1 MAQGFPQTPVTPE
14 HGAAVAV
21 PEHARQQLLRWGAIG
36 ALGGFLFGY
45 DTGVVSGALLFI
57 KHDFDL
63 GAFEQ
68 GAVVSIL
75 LLGAMI
81 GAAQAG
87 KPADRYGRRPTLLLI
102 AAIYTVGIAVAAVA
116 PSFGVL
122 LGGRFVMGLG
132 VGAASAIVPL
142 YLSEVAP
149 PAVRGRLVSMNQLMI
164 TIGIVTSYLVALIF
178 AGSEDWRWMFAVG
191 GVPSVLFL
199 LGMLRAPET
208 PSWLEGHGRADE
220 ARGVLRQVTDEDGV
234 EEIMGSLRR
243 AREQTGTRLGLGA
256 LLASRAARPALVIG
270 VTLAALQQF
279 GGINTI
285 IYYSATIFENTG
297 LNPSEAILGSLVIGV
312 INVAMTLVSIRLVD
326 KRGRRPL
333 LRLSLTG
340 MIVTLLLLGLTFALP
355 IEGIDSWL
363 SLACIL
369 LYISAFA
376 IGMGPIF
383 WLLIAEV
390 FPAEARAEGAAVSS
404 TTNWLANF
412 VVGLVFLPV
421 VQAIGEGPTFWIFA
435 VICMAGLVFVNHYVP
450 ETRGRTFAEIDTE
463 LQARAGAPA

>member
-1 MAQGFPQTPVTPE
+1 MAQGFPQTPVTPD
-14 HGAAVAV
+14 HGGAAAV
-21 PEHARQQLLRWGAIG
+21 PERARRELLRWGVIG

-57 KHDFDL
+57 KRDFDL

-75 LLGAMI
+75 LLGAVI

-87 KPADRYGRRPTLLLI
+87 RPADRYGRRPALLLI
-102 AAIYTVGIAVAAVA
+102 AAIYTVGIVVAAVA
-116 PSFGVL
+116 PSFAVL
-122 LGGRFVMGLG
+122 LVGRFVMGLG
-132 VGAASAIVPL
+132 VGAASAVVPL

-149 PAVRGRLVSMNQLMI
+149 PAVRGRLVSLNQLMI

-178 AGSEDWRWMFAVG
+178 AGAEDWRWMFAVG

-208 PSWLEGHGRADE
+208 PPWLEAHGRDDE
-220 ARGVLRQVTDEDGV
+220 ARAVLGQVADEEGVDELMD
-234 EEIMGSLRR
+234 SYRR
-243 AREQTGTRLGLGA
+243 AREQSGARLGLRA
-256 LLASRAARPALVIG
+256 LLGSRAARPALVIG

-297 LNPSEAILGSLVIGV
+297 LDPSEAILGSLIIGV
-312 INVAMTLVSIRLVD
+312 INVAMTVVSIRLVD
-326 KRGRRPL
+326 RRGRRPL

-340 MIVTLLLLGLTFALP
+340 MIVTLILLGLTFELP
-355 IEGIDSWL
+355 LEAVDSWL

-383 WLLIAEV
+383 WLLIAEI

-421 VQAIGEGPTFWIFA
+421 VEAIGEGPAFWIFA
-435 VICMAGLVFVNHYVP
+435 AICMAGLVFVNSYVP

-463 LQARAGAPA
+463 LQARTTG

>member
-14 HGAAVAV
+14 HGAAAVV
-21 PEHARQQLLRWGAIG
+21 PEHARRQLMRWGVIG

-57 KHDFDL
+57 KEDFDL

-81 GAAQAG
+81 GAGFAG
-87 KPADRYGRRPTLLLI
+87 RPADRYGRRPTLLLI
-102 AAIYTVGIAVAAVA
+102 AAIYTVGILAAAVA
-116 PSFGVL
+116 PSFATL
-122 LGGRFVMGLG
+122 LLARLVMGLG
-132 VGAASAIVPL
+132 VGAASAVVPL

-149 PAVRGRLVSMNQLMI
+149 PAVRGRLVSLNQLMI
-164 TIGIVTSYLVALIF
+164 TVGIVASYLVALIF

-199 LGMLRAPET
+199 LGMTRAPET
-208 PSWLEGHGRADE
+208 PAWLEAHGRPDE
-220 ARGVLRQVTDEDGV
+220 ARSVLSEVTDEAGV
-234 EEIMGSLRR
+234 EETMESLRR
-243 AREQTGTRLGLGA
+243 AREEAGRRLGLGA
-256 LLASRAARPALVIG
+256 LLRSHPARPALIIG

-297 LNPSEAILGSLVIGV
+297 LEASEAIVGSLGIGV
-312 INVAMTLVSIRLVD
+312 INVAMTVVSMRLVD
-326 KRGRRPL
+326 RRGRRPL

-355 IEGIDSWL
+355 AEGVDSWL
-363 SLACIL
+363 ALVCIL

-390 FPAEARAEGAAVSS
+390 FPSEARAEGAAVSS

-412 VVGLVFLPV
+412 IVGLLFLPLID
-421 VQAIGEGPTFWIFA
+421 AIGEGPTFWVFA
-435 VICMAGLVFVNHYVP
+435 VICMAGLVFVNRYVP
-450 ETRGRTFAEIDTE
+450 ETRGRAFADIDAE
-463 LQARAGAPA
+463 LQARVG

>member
-14 HGAAVAV
+14 HGAAAAV
-21 PEHARQQLLRWGAIG
+21 PERSQRQLLRWGVIG

-87 KPADRYGRRPTLLLI
+87 RPADRYGRRPTLLLI
-102 AAIYTVGIAVAAVA
+102 AAIYTVGIIAAAVA
-116 PSFGVL
+116 PSFGTL
-122 LGGRFVMGLG
+122 LGARFVMGLG
-132 VGAASAIVPL
+132 VGAASAVVPL

-149 PAVRGRLVSMNQLMI
+149 PAVRGRLVSLNQLMI
-164 TIGIVTSYLVALIF
+164 TVGIVASYLVALIF

-199 LGMLRAPET
+199 IGMTRAPET
-208 PSWLEGHGRADE
+208 PPWLEAHGRPDE
-220 ARGVLRQVTDEDGV
+220 ARAVLREITDEAGV
-234 EEIMGSLRR
+234 EEMMESYRRSREEAGS
-243 AREQTGTRLGLGA
+243 RLGLGA
-256 LLASRAARPALVIG
+256 LLRSRAARPALVIG

-297 LNPSEAILGSLVIGV
+297 LAPSEAIVGSLVIGV
-312 INVAMTLVSIRLVD
+312 INVAMTVVSIRLVD
-326 KRGRRPL
+326 RRGRRPL

-340 MIVTLLLLGLTFALP
+340 MILTLALIGLTFELP
-355 IEGIDSWL
+355 VEAVDSWL
-363 SLACIL
+363 ALVCIL

-412 VVGLVFLPV
+412 VVGLLFLPLIE
-421 VQAIGEGPTFWIFA
+421 AIGEGPTFWIFA
-435 VICMAGLVFVNHYVP
+435 VICMAGLVFVNRYVP
-450 ETRGRTFAEIDTE
+450 ETRGRSFADIDAE
-463 LQARAGAPA
+463 LRARVG

>member
-14 HGAAVAV
+14 HGAAAAV
-21 PEHARQQLLRWGAIG
+21 PEHAQRQLVRWGVIG

-57 KHDFDL
+57 KRDFDL

-68 GAVVSIL
+68 GAVVSVL

-87 KPADRYGRRPTLLLI
+87 RPADRYGRRPALLLI
-102 AAIYTVGIAVAAVA
+102 AAIYTVGILAAAVA
-116 PSFGVL
+116 PSFATL
-122 LGGRFVMGLG
+122 LAARFVMGLG
-132 VGAASAIVPL
+132 VGAASAVVPL

-149 PAVRGRLVSMNQLMI
+149 PAVRGRLVSLNQLMI
-164 TIGIVTSYLVALIF
+164 TIGIVSSYLVALIF
-178 AGSEDWRWMFAVG
+178 AGSGDWRWMFAVG

-208 PSWLEGHGRADE
+208 PPWLE
-220 ARGVLRQVTDEDGV
+220 ARGRDDDARAVLREVTDEAGV
-234 EEIMGSLRR
+234 EEMMGSYRR
-243 AREQTGTRLGLGA
+243 AREESGQRLGLGA
-256 LLASRAARPALVIG
+256 LLRSRAARPALVIG

-297 LNPSEAILGSLVIGV
+297 LEASEAIVGSLVIGA
-312 INVAMTLVSIRLVD
+312 INVAMTVVSIRLVD
-326 KRGRRPL
+326 RRGRRPL

-340 MIVTLLLLGLTFALP
+340 MIVTLALLGLTFELP
-355 IEGIDSWL
+355 VEGVDSWL
-363 SLACIL
+363 ALVCIL

-390 FPAEARAEGAAVSS
+390 FPADARAEGAAVSS
-404 TTNWLANF
+404 TANWLANF
-412 VVGLVFLPV
+412 VVGLLFLPV
-421 VQAIGEGPTFWIFA
+421 IDAVGEGPEFWIFA
-435 VICMAGLVFVNHYVP
+435 VICIAGLVFVNRYVP
-450 ETRGRTFAEIDTE
+450 ETRGRTFAEIDAE
-463 LQARAGAPA
+463 LQAARS